1 MLQTITLPRAPESNA
16 IGAWTTQAAE
26 RELRSEWATIQ
37 RGLAATQQLPEPFP
51 SADPTAY
58 WLIAGATQRAPRFRS
73 LRAWPRRIGPGRAGS
88 QG

>member
-16 IGAWTTQAAE
+16 IGAWTH
-26 RELRSEWATIQ
+26 
-37 RGLAATQQLPEPFP
+37 QLPEPFP
-51 SADPTAY
+51 SPDPTAY
-58 WLIAGATQRAPRFRS
+58 WLIAGATQRAPWFRS